1 MTTRARSKVQQVAD
15 YFGLN
20 VHPRFSIDFQ
30 HADYVLIVARQDDR
44 IRMVVGSTG
53 APAPPSGTHL
63 NMTRRQ
69 AEALRDGL
77 TRLLADESGR
87 PNG

>member
-1 MTTRARSKVQQVAD
+1 MTTKTRSKVQAIAD

-20 VHPRFSIDFQ
+20 AYPRFSINFP
-30 HADYVLIVARQDDR
+30 HADYALIVSRHEDR
-44 IRMVVGSTG
+44 FRMVVGSTG

-69 AEALRDGL
+69 AETLRDGL
-77 TRLLADESGR
+77 TRLLADER
-87 PNG
+87 DTDA